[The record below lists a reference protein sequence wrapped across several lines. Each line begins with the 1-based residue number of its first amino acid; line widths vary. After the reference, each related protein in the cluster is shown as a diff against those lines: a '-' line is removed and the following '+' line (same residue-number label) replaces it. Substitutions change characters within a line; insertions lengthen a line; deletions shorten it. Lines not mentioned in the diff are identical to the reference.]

1 LCYKLTLCFL
11 RNFDLD
17 VNLRRKVVGLLDV
30 ERVRMVLQFDP
41 EKQHVV
47 VTPPNVP
54 AEHVVAHEYL

>member
-1 LCYKLTLCFL
+1 M
-11 RNFDLD
+11 
-17 VNLRRKVVGLLDV
+17 VGLLDV

-47 VTPPNVP
+47 VTPPIVP